1 MSNLLYAVIIIASS
15 IFTLTKS
22 GMCSIYNHYFI
33 VILCYYQ
40 TVTFIVECNEALIDG
55 STYSVLAANFS
66 ASSASYFQPPSDARL
81 GSGDAWCS
89 MRLDNTDSPW
99 VQVEFDFPVEIH
111 SVAVAGRYRFFGIIN
126 EYIVNYYIQ
135 YRPVGG
141 VLQFVMDNS
150 TQLPQVHTINV

>member
-1 MSNLLYAVIIIASS
+1 
-15 IFTLTKS
+15 
-22 GMCSIYNHYFI
+22 MCH
-33 VILCYYQ
+33 
-40 TVTFIVECNEALIDG
+40 EALIDG
-55 STYSVLAANFS
+55 STYSVPDDNFS
-66 ASSASYFQPPSDARL
+66 ASSTISDGNYPPSDARL

-111 SVAVAGRYRFFGIIN
+111 SVAVAGHQQFFAIFS

-141 VLQFVMDNS
+141 ALQFVMDNA
-150 TQLPQVHTINV
+150 THIPQVNTINVYNV